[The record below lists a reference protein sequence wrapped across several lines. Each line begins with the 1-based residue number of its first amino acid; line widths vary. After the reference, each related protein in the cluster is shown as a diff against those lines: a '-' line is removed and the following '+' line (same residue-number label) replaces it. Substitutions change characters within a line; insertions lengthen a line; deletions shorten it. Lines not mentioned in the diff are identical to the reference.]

1 MKFGFVMSGATGG
14 IQAAGGDPQLA
25 VTGHLGGL
33 GGVDPARLSPA
44 ERVPLIHRHP
54 IRGSTRSKRLCAW
67 ASPLRAISG
76 GSTAPKAIPTAE
88 AAPRPDAQA
97 SAPLP
102 TRPTWTNGLV
112 GTATRICHEG
122 PVPAPASQSA
132 ATRTFDRPPTPSF
145 TITLQVRPKR
155 LLCALPKQRQA
166 STLPRFLSRTQ
177 PSMLPRGLSPT
188 QSTL

>member
-1 MKFGFVMSGATGG
+1 MNDGRLMAAATGG
-14 IQAAGGDPQLA
+14 TKASGFRNGLIGTDSACRSAPPHLIGIRYAAALA
-25 VTGHLGGL
+25 P
-33 GGVDPARLSPA
+33 GV
-44 ERVPLIHRHP
+44 RV
-54 IRGSTRSKRLCAW
+54 GAN
-67 ASPLRAISG
+67 PLRATSG
-76 GSTAPKAIPTAE
+76 CSTAPQTIPTAE

-102 TRPTWTNGLV
+102 TRPTWTGLV
-112 GTATRICHEG
+112 GTAARICHEG

-132 ATRTFDRPPTPSF
+132 ATWTFDRPPPPSF

-177 PSMLPRGLSPT
+177 PSMLPGGLGPT
-188 QSTL
+188 QSTLWLAITN